1 MIYLAREHV
10 NGNHLWEIELTHASA
25 QEWSSKVLKGRVDC
39 LAGWILNDFMTH
51 LLLAPNDSEAK
62 RPLRG
67 AGVN

>member
-1 MIYLAREHV
+1 
-10 NGNHLWEIELTHASA
+10 
-25 QEWSSKVLKGRVDC
+25 
-39 LAGWILNDFMTH
+39 MTH